1 MHMQPAT
8 NTTAASQVKPARQ
21 NVSHT
26 AYSNR
31 ANNKDWT
38 TTEVAVLRTHY
49 QAGGAMECRRH
60 LPKRSLT
67 AIAHKA
73 HELGI
78 RAPHIAKLQFLKNSP
93 ALPETCD
100 DILRTWAKSG
110 QHGWRKRAAEDVGR
124 SASWVSARLRKLG
137 LGQNIS
143 NSAMSDWR
151 PREIEILQEF
161 GHLTAES
168 IAKHLAA
175 EGFKRTHGAI
185 HTKSVRLGIDRTDP
199 DRWTVTELSRLCGVS
214 SVTALRWVD
223 EHGLKSTR
231 KGNNERSHRIV
242 SRRDFRAWVK
252 QTGAE
257 RIDLFKVDQSWFK
270 DVMWGAA

>member
-1 MHMQPAT
+1 MHQQAST
-8 NTTAASQVKPARQ
+8 HTAAARQAKPARP
-21 NVSHT
+21 NVS
-26 AYSNR
+26 AMNYSNR
-31 ANNKDWT
+31 ANNSDWT

-49 QAGGAMECRRH
+49 PIGGALECRRH

-73 HELGI
+73 SHLGI
-78 RAPHIAKLQFLKNSP
+78 KAPHQHVQRFHAAT
-93 ALPETCD
+93 ALPED
-100 DILRTWAKSG
+100 HDNILRAWSRSG
-110 QHGWRKRAAEDVGR
+110 EHGWRSKAAAALGR
-124 SASWVSARLRKLG
+124 SNSWVSLRLRKLG
-137 LGQNIS
+137 IAQNIS
-143 NSAMSDWR
+143 NSAMAHWQ

-161 GHLTAES
+161 GHLNAES
-168 IAKHLAA
+168 IAKRLAA
-175 EGFKRTHGAI
+175 EGFKRTQGAI

-199 DRWTVTELSRLCGVS
+199 DRWTVAELSRLCGVS

-231 KGNNERSHRIV
+231 QGNNERGHRIV

-257 RIDLFKVDQSWFK
+257 RIDLFKVEQSWFK